1 MAGRLEGR
9 VGVITGGAS
18 GIGLATARRFLAEG
32 ARLVLADRNPDT
44 LASAVEE
51 LGDGVVSET
60 VDVTVE
66 DDVARMVARAVD
78 EFGALD
84 LAVNAAGF
92 GTFGFVADHPVE
104 EWRAVIDTC
113 LTGVM
118 LSVKHEAQ
126 VMRDAGRG
134 AIVNIASINARVPA
148 EGMGAY
154 CCAKAG
160 VEMLTKVAAME
171 LGPHGVRVAAIGPGF
186 VDTPLTAFTQVVPA
200 IREAYVASTPLGRA
214 GEPEDI
220 ADAALFLVSDDGR
233 WVSGDI
239 LFVDGASMLKAYP
252 ELHRLAGPS

>member
-1 MAGRLEGR
+1 MVAGRLDGK

-18 GIGLATARRFLAEG
+18 GIGLATARRFVSEG
-32 ARLVLADRNPDT
+32 ARLVLGDRNPDA
-44 LASAVEE
+44 LAAAAAE
-51 LGDGVVSET
+51 LGDAVRTET

-66 DDVARMVARAVD
+66 DDVERLVQRAVGD
-78 EFGALD
+78 LGGLD
-84 LAVNAAGF
+84 VAVNAAGF

-118 LSVKHEAQ
+118 LSVKHEAR
-126 VMRDAGRG
+126 VMRDAGGG

-171 LGPHGVRVAAIGPGF
+171 LGPHQVRVTGIGPGF

-200 IREAYVASTPLGRA
+200 IRDAYVEATPLGRA
-214 GEPEDI
+214 GQPEDI
-220 ADAALFLVSDDGR
+220 ADVALFLVSDDGR
-233 WVSGDI
+233 WVSGDTV
-239 LFVDGASMLKAYP
+239 FVDGASMLKAYP
-252 ELHRLAGPS
+252 ELHRLAGG

>member
-1 MAGRLEGR
+1 MTGRLDGK

-18 GIGLATARRFLAEG
+18 GIGLATARRFAEEG
-32 ARLVLADRNPDT
+32 AHVVLGDRNPDA
-44 LASAVEE
+44 LAAAGAE
-51 LGDGVVSET
+51 LGDAVRIET
-60 VDVTVE
+60 IDVTVE
-66 DDVARMVARAVD
+66 DEVARFVRRAVD
-78 EFGALD
+78 DLGGLD

-92 GTFGFVADHPVE
+92 GTFGFIADHPLD

-126 VMRDAGRG
+126 AMRAAGSG

-171 LGPHGVRVAAIGPGF
+171 LGPHNVRVNGIGPGF

-200 IREAYVASTPLGRA
+200 IREAYVTATPMGRA
-214 GEPEDI
+214 GQPDDI
-220 ADAALFLVSDDGR
+220 ADVALFLVSEEAR
-233 WVSGDI
+233 WVSGDTV
-239 LFVDGASMLKAYP
+239 FVDGASMLKGYP
-252 ELHRLAGPS
+252 DLHRIAGG